1 MDHGRFDRLARAMA
15 AGSSRR
21 SVLRCAAGSV
31 MTSPLAL
38 FGISAAAA
46 QGNSN
51 KDKDKDKKDTGSQ
64 GNQGGPGASGC
75 RGEGHPCEGN
85 QVCCAGLVCPD
96 AKGETPPGNARRC
109 TKAQNVV
116 TTQTQVCTDDCPQTN
131 QPVLVENKELFG
143 TPPSY
148 WIDVTCTF
156 DAPLYRT
163 VCDCIAYGQ
172 STAPAVRTI
181 ALPAADICAVV
192 ITDEMRPVA
201 AARPAT
207 NEATGGEANA
217 GTGGWPMPM
226 PAAVRSPWAM
236 CAATRPTSPS
246 TPVAVPPRPMP
257 PAATT
262 SWPSPAAGSL
272 CWA

>member
-46 QGNSN
+46 QGNRN

-96 AKGETPPGNARRC
+96 AKGETPQGNARRC

-148 WIDVTCTF
+148 WIDVVCTF

-163 VCDCIAYGQ
+163 VCDSIAYGQ
-172 STAPAVRTI
+172 STAPAV
-181 ALPAADICAVV
+181 PAKG
-192 ITDEMRPVA
+192 
-201 AARPAT
+201 
-207 NEATGGEANA
+207 ATGGLSIRRLVNGDGSSVPAPDDPARCRLGEPRPPAWSGFA
-217 GTGGWPMPM
+217 MTSAHASGPSTM
-226 PAAVRSPWAM
+226 PA
-236 CAATRPTSPS
+236 
-246 TPVAVPPRPMP
+246 
-257 PAATT
+257 
-262 SWPSPAAGSL
+262 GS
-272 CWA
+272 